1 MTRPSSSH
9 ARGRLRRFCLLLLLL
24 RDQRASSFSRR
35 KNHSDAPSHCTAP
48 AAAVDAVAA
57 DDGEDRSA
65 NAFPISCK
73 KKPRRNSRRR
83 LNSNSLSAEE
93 RERREIAFPPRAPFR
108 FCLQYL
114 MSDSAAVAGL
124 IGSQPQLPIAYS
136 EEGAS
141 REATAAEHGAT
152 PRGKSTSTQETV
164 DSEDNASE
172 CRKNV
177 I

>member
-1 MTRPSSSH
+1 M
-9 ARGRLRRFCLLLLLL
+9 
-24 RDQRASSFSRR
+24 
-35 KNHSDAPSHCTAP
+35 
-48 AAAVDAVAA
+48 
-57 DDGEDRSA
+57 
-65 NAFPISCK
+65 
-73 KKPRRNSRRR
+73 
-83 LNSNSLSAEE
+83 
-93 RERREIAFPPRAPFR
+93 AFPPRASFR

-136 EEGAS
+136 KEGAS

-177 I
+177 VRLLLLLILLFLFQTFHLTIVLCCRPNVLSAGLR